1 MLSYRNLC
9 RYSNILHHYTQA
21 TERDKIRFLNKTLL
35 RYFNRETDFLH
46 FSNLS
51 VIPGKWSFF
60 FGNELN
66 GMEWNEQFQQS
77 IRTRPAQGLCVAP
90 GERSF
95 FHRND
100 CSFVRTHGTI
110 TIKKVWTR
118 RCPAPGL
125 REQIEK
131 IKGLNFQIQYVL
143 FLEV

>member
-1 MLSYRNLC
+1 MRSYRNLC

-21 TERDKIRFLNKTLL
+21 TERDKIRFLNKTLF
-35 RYFNRETDFLH
+35 RYFSRGTDFLH
-46 FSNLS
+46 F
-51 VIPGKWSFF
+51 IPGKLSFF

-66 GMEWNEQFQQS
+66 GMEWNKRFQQIKNS
-77 IRTRPAQGLCVAP
+77 PSSRAGRRSW
-90 GERSF
+90 ERSF
-95 FHRND
+95 FYRND
-100 CSFVRTHGTI
+100 CSFVRTNGTI

-143 FLEV
+143 F